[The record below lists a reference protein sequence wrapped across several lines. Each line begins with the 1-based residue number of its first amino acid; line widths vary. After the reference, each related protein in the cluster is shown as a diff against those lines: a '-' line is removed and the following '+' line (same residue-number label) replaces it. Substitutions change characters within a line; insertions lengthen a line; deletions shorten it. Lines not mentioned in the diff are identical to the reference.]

1 MPRRS
6 VPSTCWAMA
15 CPMRSQYVESEL
27 TTLGRTVAASAPML
41 QTITRL
47 GAGLNAFNANAAPIA
62 MLSGARYL
70 PDVPMEQLNPAMPEQ
85 TLAPAASR
93 SDGHDRSK
101 PTATLD
107 RATPMHSQAK
117 PRTEGSLPP
126 PQQVSRRE
134 AVTTPQRGPD
144 FDKTDGSSTNCLGDS
159 AGNVIVGVG
168 LSRRGRAPAPRQS
181 NRHRAACTSSRTS
194 VRATGYQIAG
204 RTVIGVSDAGSF
216 AMIDCSRYPRG
227 GAIATVGSRRARRLP
242 RRPS

>member
-15 CPMRSQYVESEL
+15 YPMRSQYVESEL

-62 MLSGARYL
+62 MPSGTRYL
-70 PDVPMEQLNPAMPEQ
+70 PDVPIEQLSPAMPEQ

-93 SDGHDRSK
+93 SDGYDRSK

-107 RATPMHSQAK
+107 RATPLPSQGQ

-134 AVTTPQRGPD
+134 AVTTPHEGPPL
-144 FDKTDGSSTNCLGDS
+144 TRPTAAQPTGS
-159 AGNVIVGVG
+159 AM
-168 LSRRGRAPAPRQS
+168 APA
-181 NRHRAACTSSRTS
+181 TSSPASPLPSRPRSAAAPVEPPSSSLTRS
-194 VRATGYQIAG
+194 VDHHHRVIRRRSLHCRLPQVSPRWCNRDG
-204 RTVIGVSDAGSF
+204 RKSA
-216 AMIDCSRYPRG
+216 R
-227 GAIATVGSRRARRLP
+227 RRLP
-242 RRPS
+242 RRPSWQ